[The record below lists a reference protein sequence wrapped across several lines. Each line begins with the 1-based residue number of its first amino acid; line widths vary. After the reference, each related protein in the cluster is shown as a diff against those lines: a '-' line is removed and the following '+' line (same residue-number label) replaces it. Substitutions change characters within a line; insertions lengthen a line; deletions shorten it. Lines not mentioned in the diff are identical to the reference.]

1 MCEDC
6 ADFINLLFKNMFS
19 PVHEL
24 TRSWTGF
31 NSPVHE
37 LPRSWT
43 GSIHPF
49 MNGFN
54 SFVHEPNKLTRSWT
68 GMTSIRAHDKILKII
83 TFVHPAHERVK
94 KINHYLIFKD
104 FSKFHKIIIP
114 VHERGS
120 ICWKTYP
127 FMNIIIFWGRSWT
140 GYFFSDLPRSWACF
154 FVSI

>member
-1 MCEDC
+1 
-6 ADFINLLFKNMFS
+6 MFS

-94 KINHYLIFKD
+94 KINHYLIFKI
-104 FSKFHKIIIP
+104 FFKISQNYYTRSWAGFNLLKNIP
-114 VHERGS
+114 VHEHHYFLGA
-120 ICWKTYP
+120 
-127 FMNIIIFWGRSWT
+127 FMNGVFFFRFTPLMSVLFCVNLGFLARSRT
-140 GYFFSDLPRSWACF
+140 G
-154 FVSI
+154 